1 MANNSWGVVI
11 PVKRLV
17 VAKSRLQVLGDPL
30 RTELA
35 LAFAED
41 VVRAALGCPQ
51 VTAVLIV
58 TDDPRAAQVL
68 GEQGAEVVADG
79 PDAGHNAAVQHAASL
94 LNPTLGVVALSSDLP
109 ALTAADL
116 TDVLTQLPPGA
127 RGFVAD
133 AEGTGTTLLAAGSGL
148 LLRPAY
154 GVSSRREHLRSGA
167 IELSASARLRR
178 DVDTPEDLAQALG
191 LGVGPA
197 TTQALRRHRP

>member
-1 MANNSWGVVI
+1 MGSISWGVVV
-11 PVKRLV
+11 PVKRLA

-35 LAFAED
+35 LAFAQD
-41 VVRAALGCPQ
+41 VVRAALSCPR
-51 VTAVLIV
+51 VSVVLVV

-68 GEQGAEVVADG
+68 GRQGAAVVTDG

-94 LNPTLGVVALSSDLP
+94 LDPVVGAVALSSDLP
-109 ALTAADL
+109 ALTAADI
-116 TDVLTQLPPGA
+116 TDVLAQLPAGA

-133 AEGTGTTLLAAGSGL
+133 AEGTGTTLLAAASGIA
-148 LLRPAY
+148 LRPAY

-167 IELSASARLRR
+167 IELTASPRLRR